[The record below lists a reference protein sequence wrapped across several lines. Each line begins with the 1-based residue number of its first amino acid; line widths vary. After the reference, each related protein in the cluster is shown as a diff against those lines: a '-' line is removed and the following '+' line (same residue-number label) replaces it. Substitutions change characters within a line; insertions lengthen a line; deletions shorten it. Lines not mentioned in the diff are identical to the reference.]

1 MVSSTAVML
10 TAMAAAYAQPSDT
23 IVANPLAVKLH
34 RIWTMT
40 GSPITLD
47 QVGDG
52 IGPVGDINGDSLEDF
67 AVHVGRTGKWKVFY
81 GHQGAPDTATVWSFD
96 SSGAVPAYPVVGDFW
111 GTGHKAVGFARG
123 EIDDSDNHRKYYYKL
138 HLFRTDDGHLPDTAA
153 VIVDPHRMM
162 AGLSQINVTDILAHD
177 LDGDGAD
184 ELIVVTSMVQ
194 RQEWSRHAEVWIYKG
209 GPGFQVDT
217 PTVII
222 RDPEENS
229 DESKFF
235 TSIGD
240 FDGDHRPDIL
250 TAGFYGADGARFSFW
265 FSSPASPGSWAG
277 LDSIPRVIR
286 LSTLGH
292 PRIGYGLTTL
302 DCDGDGMLDLLLP
315 GPDGH
320 VYLYRTQATGKSS
333 RTRSFDL
340 ADADRRFYREQSLFT
355 DNLGYLNDAT
365 HRYQMPCIAGPS
377 PSGKSAIVLGLASG
391 PAGPDESYEAFYA
404 ADLDGLIEG
413 NVVGTIRPIS
423 DCNGDG
429 WDDVLTSNFSWPG
442 QNWGIALV
450 LAGGPYIPSDPSSG
464 VRRVDLE
471 EKSKAISVWPNPV
484 RDELNIAWRGD
495 LRHMPRSFAVH
506 DIAGREIAHG
516 EVAPGM
522 GAVIWHCDDVPS
534 GEYLLSIHD
543 EHGEHIAT
551 VRLLKQ

>member
-1 MVSSTAVML
+1 MVGL
-10 TAMAAAYAQPSDT
+10 NQ
-23 IVANPLAVKLH
+23 IHVA
-34 RIWTMT
+34 
-40 GSPITLD
+40 
-47 QVGDG
+47 
-52 IGPVGDINGDSLEDF
+52 
-67 AVHVGRTGKWKVFY
+67 
-81 GHQGAPDTATVWSFD
+81 
-96 SSGAVPAYPVVGDFW
+96 
-111 GTGHKAVGFARG
+111 
-123 EIDDSDNHRKYYYKL
+123 
-138 HLFRTDDGHLPDTAA
+138 
-153 VIVDPHRMM
+153 
-162 AGLSQINVTDILAHD
+162 DILARD

-184 ELIVVTSMVQ
+184 ELVVVNSIVQ
-194 RQEWSRHAEVWIYKG
+194 RQEISRHAEVWIYKG
-209 GPGFQVDT
+209 GAGFEVDS

-250 TAGFYGADGARFSFW
+250 TAGFYGSAGAKFKFW
-265 FSSPASPGSWAG
+265 FSSPTSPASWAG
-277 LDSIPRVIR
+277 IDSLPRLIE
-286 LSTLGH
+286 LTTLGH

-302 DCDGDGMLDLLLP
+302 DCDGDGVLDLLLP

-320 VYLYRTQATGKSS
+320 VYLYRTQGTGKSA

-365 HRYQMPCIAGPS
+365 HRYQMAAILGPS

-391 PAGPDESYEAFYA
+391 PEGPDHSYEAFYA

-429 WDDVLTSNFSWPG
+429 WDDLLTSNFSWPG

-450 LAGGPYIPSDPSSG
+450 LAGGPYIPSDPSAG
-464 VRRVDLE
+464 VRRIDLE

-495 LRHMPRSFAVH
+495 LRRMPRRFVVH
-506 DIAGREIAHG
+506 DIMGREIAHG

-522 GAVIWHCDDVPS
+522 GAAIWRCEDVAS
-534 GEYLLSIHD
+534 GIYLLSIQD
-543 EHGEHIAT
+543 ARGDRIAT
-551 VRLLKQ
+551 ARVVKQ